1 MADTLDGRDIALD
14 LAQQIIAAARIEA
27 ERLGHLVS
35 IVVADR
41 AGNPIASARMD
52 GSPLGAYYIAVDKA
66 YSSALWNCRT
76 GEMAEISTPGN
87 GDWGFAKT
95 IGGRMIVF
103 AGGVS
108 VRQNGEQIGA
118 MGISGALS
126 EEDEAMCLAALAS
139 LGLEG

>member
-14 LAQQIIAAARIEA
+14 LAQQIIAAARTEA

-52 GSPLGAYYIAVDKA
+52 GSPLGAYFIAVDKA

-76 GEMAEISTPGN
+76 GEMAELSMPGN
-87 GDWGFAKT
+87 GDWGFAKI

-126 EEDEAMCLAALAS
+126 EEDQAMCLAALAS

>member
-1 MADTLDGRDIALD
+1 LDGLIAGHDIGTD
-14 LAQQIIAAARIEA
+14 LALQIVAAARREA
-27 ERLGHLVS
+27 ERQGHLVS

-41 AGNPIASARMD
+41 AGNPVASARMD
-52 GSPLGAYYIAVDKA
+52 GSVLGAYAIAVDKA

-76 GEMAEISTPGN
+76 GEMAEVSLPGN
-87 GDWGFAKT
+87 GDWGFDKT

-108 VRQNGEQIGA
+108 VRKDGVQIGA
-118 MGISGALS
+118 LGISGALS
-126 EEDEAMCLAALAS
+126 AEDEAVCVAALAT

>member
-14 LAQQIIAAARIEA
+14 LAQQIIAAARTEA
-27 ERLGHLVS
+27 ERQGHVVS

>member
-1 MADTLDGRDIALD
+1 
-14 LAQQIIAAARIEA
+14 
-27 ERLGHLVS
+27 VS

-41 AGNPIASARMD
+41 AGNPVATARMD

-76 GEMAEISTPGN
+76 GEMAELSMPGN

-108 VRQNGEQIGA
+108 VRQNGVQIGA

-126 EEDEAMCLAALAS
+126 EEDQAMCLAALAS

>member
-14 LAQQIIAAARIEA
+14 LALQIIAAARIEA

-76 GEMAEISTPGN
+76 GVMAEISTPGN

>member
-14 LAQQIIAAARIEA
+14 LAQKIIAAARIEA
-27 ERLGHLVS
+27 ERQGHVVS

>member
-1 MADTLDGRDIALD
+1 MDGLIAGHDIGTD
-14 LAQQIIAAARIEA
+14 LALQIVAAARREA
-27 ERLGHLVS
+27 ERQGHLVS

-41 AGNPIASARMD
+41 AGNPVASARMN
-52 GSPLGAYYIAVDKA
+52 GSALGAYVIAVDKA

-76 GEMAEISTPGN
+76 GEMAEVSLPGN
-87 GDWGFAKT
+87 GDWGFDKT

-108 VRQNGEQIGA
+108 VRKDGVQIGA
-118 MGISGALS
+118 LGISGALS
-126 EEDEAMCLAALAS
+126 EEDEAVCVAALAT

>member
-1 MADTLDGRDIALD
+1 MSEPIAGRDIGID
-14 LAQQIIAAARIEA
+14 LAQLIIAAARAEA
-27 ERLGHLVS
+27 ERHGHLVS

-41 AGNPIASARMD
+41 AGNPVATARMD
-52 GSPLGAYYIAVDKA
+52 GSPLGAYFIAVDKA

-76 GEMAEISTPGN
+76 GEMAELSMPGN

-108 VRQNGEQIGA
+108 VRQNGVQIGA

-126 EEDEAMCLAALAS
+126 EEDQAMCLAALAS

>member
-1 MADTLDGRDIALD
+1 MDGLIAGHDIGMD
-14 LAQQIIAAARIEA
+14 LALQIVAAARREA
-27 ERLGHLVS
+27 ERQGHLVS

-41 AGNPIASARMD
+41 AGNPVASARMD
-52 GSPLGAYYIAVDKA
+52 GSALGAYVIAVDKA

-76 GEMAEISTPGN
+76 GEMAEVSLPGN
-87 GDWGFAKT
+87 GDWGFDKT

-108 VRQNGEQIGA
+108 VRKDGVQIGA
-118 MGISGALS
+118 LGISGALS
-126 EEDEAMCLAALAS
+126 EEDEAVCVAALAT

>member
-27 ERLGHLVS
+27 ERQGHLVS

-52 GSPLGAYYIAVDKA
+52 GSPLGAYFIAVDKA

-76 GEMAEISTPGN
+76 GEMAELSMPGN

>member
-14 LAQQIIAAARIEA
+14 LAQQIIAAARTEA
-27 ERLGHLVS
+27 ERQGHLVS

-52 GSPLGAYYIAVDKA
+52 GSPLGAYFIAVDKA

-126 EEDEAMCLAALAS
+126 EEDEAMCLAALAT
-139 LGLEG
+139 LGLEV

>member
-1 MADTLDGRDIALD
+1 M
-14 LAQQIIAAARIEA
+14 
-27 ERLGHLVS
+27 
-35 IVVADR
+35 
-41 AGNPIASARMD
+41 
-52 GSPLGAYYIAVDKA
+52 
-66 YSSALWNCRT
+66 
-76 GEMAEISTPGN
+76 PGK

-108 VRQNGEQIGA
+108 VRKDGVQIGA

-126 EEDEAMCLAALAS
+126 EEDQAMCLAALES

>member
-14 LAQQIIAAARIEA
+14 LALQIIAAARIEA
-27 ERLGHLVS
+27 ERQGHLVS

-41 AGNPIASARMD
+41 AGNPVATARMD

-108 VRQNGEQIGA
+108 VRQNGVQIGA

-126 EEDEAMCLAALAS
+126 EEDQAICLAALAS

>member
-14 LAQQIIAAARIEA
+14 LALQIIAAARIEA

-52 GSPLGAYYIAVDKA
+52 GSQLGAYYIAVDKA

>member
-14 LAQQIIAAARIEA
+14 LALQIIAAARIEA
-27 ERLGHLVS
+27 ERQGHLVS

-41 AGNPIASARMD
+41 AGNPVATARMD

-108 VRQNGEQIGA
+108 VRQNGVQIGA
-118 MGISGALS
+118 LGISGALS
-126 EEDEAMCLAALAS
+126 EEDEAMCLAALTS

>member
-1 MADTLDGRDIALD
+1 LDGLIAGHDIGTD
-14 LAQQIIAAARIEA
+14 LALQIVAAARREA
-27 ERLGHLVS
+27 ERQGHLVS

-41 AGNPIASARMD
+41 AGNPVASARMD
-52 GSPLGAYYIAVDKA
+52 GSALGAYVIAVDKA

-76 GEMAEISTPGN
+76 GEMAEVSLPGN
-87 GDWGFAKT
+87 GDWGFDKT

-108 VRQNGEQIGA
+108 VRKDGVQIGA
-118 MGISGALS
+118 LGISGALS
-126 EEDEAMCLAALAS
+126 EEDEAVCVAALVT

>member
-1 MADTLDGRDIALD
+1 MSEPIAGQDIGID
-14 LAQQIIAAARIEA
+14 LAQQIIAAARSAA
-27 ERLGHLVS
+27 ERQGHLVS

-41 AGNPIASARMD
+41 AGNPVATARMD

-76 GEMAEISTPGN
+76 GEMAELSMPGN

-108 VRQNGEQIGA
+108 VRKDGEQIGA

-126 EEDEAMCLAALAS
+126 EEDQAMCLAALAS

>member
-14 LAQQIIAAARIEA
+14 LAQQIIAAARLEA
-27 ERLGHLVS
+27 ERQGHLVS

-52 GSPLGAYYIAVDKA
+52 GSPLGAYFIAVDKA

-95 IGGRMIVF
+95 IDGRMIVF
-103 AGGVS
+103 AGGVA
-108 VRQNGEQIGA
+108 VRQSGVQIGA

>member
-14 LAQQIIAAARIEA
+14 LAQQIIAAARLEA
-27 ERLGHLVS
+27 ERQGHLVS

-52 GSPLGAYYIAVDKA
+52 GSPLGAYFIAVDKA

-108 VRQNGEQIGA
+108 VRKSGEQIGA

>member
-14 LAQQIIAAARIEA
+14 LAQQIIAAARTEA

-52 GSPLGAYYIAVDKA
+52 GSPLGAYFIAVDKA

-76 GEMAEISTPGN
+76 GEMAELSMPGN

-108 VRQNGEQIGA
+108 VRKDDEQIGA

-126 EEDEAMCLAALAS
+126 EEDQAMCLAALAS

>member
-1 MADTLDGRDIALD
+1 MDGLIAGHDIGTD
-14 LAQQIIAAARIEA
+14 LAMQIIAAARLEA
-27 ERLGHLVS
+27 ERQGHLVS

-41 AGNPIASARMD
+41 GGNPIATARMD
-52 GSPLGAYYIAVDKA
+52 GSALGAYFIAVDKA

-76 GEMAEISTPGN
+76 SEMAEVSLPGN

-108 VRQNGEQIGA
+108 VRKDGVQIGA

-126 EEDEAMCLAALAS
+126 EEDEVVCLAALAT

>member
-14 LAQQIIAAARIEA
+14 FAQQIIAAARIEA
-27 ERLGHLVS
+27 ERQGHVVS

>member
-1 MADTLDGRDIALD
+1 MDGLIAGHDIGTD
-14 LAQQIIAAARIEA
+14 LALQIIAAARE
-27 ERLGHLVS
+27 ESTRHGHLMS

-41 AGNPIASARMD
+41 AGNPVASARMD
-52 GSPLGAYYIAVDKA
+52 GSPLGAYFIAVDKA

-76 GEMAEISTPGN
+76 GEMADVSLPGN
-87 GDWGFAKT
+87 GDWGFDKT

-108 VRQNGEQIGA
+108 VRKDGVQIGA
-118 MGISGALS
+118 LGISGALS
-126 EEDEAMCLAALAS
+126 EEDEAVCLAALAS

>member
-14 LAQQIIAAARIEA
+14 LALQIIAAARIEA
-27 ERLGHLVS
+27 ERQGHLVS

-41 AGNPIASARMD
+41 AGNPVATARMD

-76 GEMAEISTPGN
+76 GEMAELSMPGN

-103 AGGVS
+103 AGGVA
-108 VRQNGEQIGA
+108 VRQNGVQIGA

-126 EEDEAMCLAALAS
+126 EEDQAMCLAALAS

>member
-14 LAQQIIAAARIEA
+14 LALQIIAAARIEA
-27 ERLGHLVS
+27 ERQGHLVS

-41 AGNPIASARMD
+41 AGNPVATARMD

>member
-14 LAQQIIAAARIEA
+14 LALQIIAAARIEA

>member
-1 MADTLDGRDIALD
+1 MDGLIAGHDIGID
-14 LAQQIIAAARIEA
+14 LALQIVAAARREA
-27 ERLGHLVS
+27 ERQGHLVS

-41 AGNPIASARMD
+41 AGNPVASARMD
-52 GSPLGAYYIAVDKA
+52 GSALGAYVIAVDKA

-76 GEMAEISTPGN
+76 GEMAEVSLPGN
-87 GDWGFAKT
+87 GDWGFDKT

-108 VRQNGEQIGA
+108 VRKDGVQIGA
-118 MGISGALS
+118 LGISGALS
-126 EEDEAMCLAALAS
+126 EEDEAVCVAALAT

>member
-1 MADTLDGRDIALD
+1 LDGLIAGHDIGTD
-14 LAQQIIAAARIEA
+14 LALQIVAAARREA
-27 ERLGHLVS
+27 ERQGHLVS

-41 AGNPIASARMD
+41 AGNPVASARMD
-52 GSPLGAYYIAVDKA
+52 GSVLGAYAIAVDKA

-76 GEMAEISTPGN
+76 GEMAEVSLPGN
-87 GDWGFAKT
+87 GDWGFDKT

-108 VRQNGEQIGA
+108 VRKDGVQIGA
-118 MGISGALS
+118 LGISGALS
-126 EEDEAMCLAALAS
+126 EEDEAVCVAALAT

>member
-14 LAQQIIAAARIEA
+14 LAQQIIAAARTEA
-27 ERLGHLVS
+27 ERQGHLVS

-52 GSPLGAYYIAVDKA
+52 GSPLGAYFIAVDKA

>member
-1 MADTLDGRDIALD
+1 MDGLIAGHDIGTD
-14 LAQQIIAAARIEA
+14 LALQIVAAARREA
-27 ERLGHLVS
+27 ERQGHLVS

-41 AGNPIASARMD
+41 AGNPVASARMD
-52 GSPLGAYYIAVDKA
+52 GSALGAYAIAVDKA

-76 GEMAEISTPGN
+76 GEMAEVSLPGN
-87 GDWGFAKT
+87 GDWGFDKT

-108 VRQNGEQIGA
+108 VRKDGVQIGA
-118 MGISGALS
+118 LGISGALS
-126 EEDEAMCLAALAS
+126 EEDEAVCVAALAT

>member
-1 MADTLDGRDIALD
+1 MDGLIAGHAIGTD
-14 LAQQIIAAARIEA
+14 LALQIVAAARREA
-27 ERLGHLVS
+27 ERQGHLVS

-41 AGNPIASARMD
+41 AGNPVASARMD
-52 GSPLGAYYIAVDKA
+52 GSALGAYVIAVDKA

-76 GEMAEISTPGN
+76 GEMAEVSLPGN
-87 GDWGFAKT
+87 GDWGFDKT

-108 VRQNGEQIGA
+108 VRKDGVQIGA
-118 MGISGALS
+118 LGISGALS
-126 EEDEAMCLAALAS
+126 EEDEAVCVAALAT

>member
-14 LAQQIIAAARIEA
+14 LALQIIAAARIEA
-27 ERLGHLVS
+27 ERQGHLVS

-41 AGNPIASARMD
+41 AGNPVATARMD

-126 EEDEAMCLAALAS
+126 EEDEAMCLAALTS

>member
-1 MADTLDGRDIALD
+1 MDGLIAGHDIGTD
-14 LAQQIIAAARIEA
+14 LALQIVAAARREA
-27 ERLGHLVS
+27 ERQGHLVS

-41 AGNPIASARMD
+41 AGNPVASARMD
-52 GSPLGAYYIAVDKA
+52 GSALGAYVIAVDKA

-76 GEMAEISTPGN
+76 GEMAEVSLPGN
-87 GDWGFAKT
+87 GDWGFDKT

-108 VRQNGEQIGA
+108 VRKDGVQIGA
-118 MGISGALS
+118 LGISGALS
-126 EEDEAMCLAALAS
+126 EEDEAVCVAALAT

>member
-1 MADTLDGRDIALD
+1 MSEPIAGQDIGID
-14 LAQQIIAAARIEA
+14 LAQQIIAAARSEA
-27 ERLGHLVS
+27 ERQGHLVS

-41 AGNPIASARMD
+41 AGNPVATARMD
-52 GSPLGAYYIAVDKA
+52 GSPLGAYHIAVDKA

-76 GEMAEISTPGN
+76 GEMAELSMPGN

-108 VRQNGEQIGA
+108 VRKDDEQIGA

-126 EEDEAMCLAALAS
+126 EEDQAMCLAALAS